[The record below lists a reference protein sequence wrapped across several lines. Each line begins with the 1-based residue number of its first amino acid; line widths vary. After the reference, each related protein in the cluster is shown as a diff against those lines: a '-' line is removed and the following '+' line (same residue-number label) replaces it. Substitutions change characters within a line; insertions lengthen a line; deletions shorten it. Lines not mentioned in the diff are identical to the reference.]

1 MKEVISMTDPRTA
14 ALEALRDGL
23 IRTEVRAG
31 HERQALERAAVDAV
45 RKMGVSVDTVSAAT
59 GLTPA
64 EITGLLDRLPTVD
77 LELDEVLGVA
87 C

>member
-1 MKEVISMTDPRTA
+1 
-14 ALEALRDGL
+14 
-23 IRTEVRAG
+23 
-31 HERQALERAAVDAV
+31 
-45 RKMGVSVDTVSAAT
+45 MGVSVDTVSDAT